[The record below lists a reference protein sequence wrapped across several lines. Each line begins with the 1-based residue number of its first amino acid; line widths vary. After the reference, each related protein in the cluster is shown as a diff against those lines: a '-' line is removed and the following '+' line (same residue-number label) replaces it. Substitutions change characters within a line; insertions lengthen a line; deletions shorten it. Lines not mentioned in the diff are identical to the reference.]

1 MKIRRAKQSDLDGIN
16 RLLYQVAGVHH
27 NGRPDLFKGNAKKY
41 NDDQLLAI
49 IMDDERP
56 VFVGVDERDK
66 VMGYAFCM
74 FQKHKHD
81 EVMTP
86 IRTLYIDDLC
96 VDENIRGQ
104 HIGSKIYDH
113 VLDFARDSG
122 CYNVTLNV
130 WECNPSAR
138 RFYDAM
144 GLVPYKTC
152 MEKLL

>member
-74 FQKHKHD
+74 FQQYKHD
-81 EVMTP
+81 ELLTA

-104 HIGSKIYDH
+104 HVGSKIYDY

>member
-1 MKIRRAKQSDLDGIN
+1 MDGIN

-41 NDDQLLAI
+41 SDDELLTVI
-49 IMDDERP
+49 QDDERP
-56 VFVGVDERDK
+56 IFVGVDDKDK

-74 FQKHKHD
+74 FRQHKND
-81 EVMTP
+81 QVMTP

-96 VDENIRGQ
+96 VDENNRGQ
-104 HIGSKIYDH
+104 HVGSGIYNY

-138 RFYDAM
+138 KFYDAM
-144 GLVPYKTC
+144 GLVPYKTG